1 MTIYI
6 YAYCYFL
13 DTAELDT
20 QTESQVVPTMATMT
34 TESQVVPDV
43 DDSIVPSIPVTV
55 SASCQ
60 TEPGLV
66 NQLVWNGQVS
76 EDLCNILCPPLA
88 PLKAKSKRKLT
99 ATNARRLT
107 SSETITSLQEA
118 HEKTKTKKTKIN
130 TDAKGAKKGIKK
142 GVKKGGRG
150 KVKSSTQQTRNT
162 EMPDTDT
169 SYNGEV
175 FEIVT
180 AAKDQ
185 GSATAVSAAEQLGTS
200 ATAVTTAEHQG
211 TLSAT
216 VISTAE
222 HQGTGCPA
230 ASRPRR
236 KAAAASL
243 ALISTVDID
252 DFVDEDDDDV
262 DDAHDDDDDVLCGTC
277 GLRDPVGF
285 TGRNI
290 DWIGCEFCAAWSH
303 STCSNMVTGESLF
316 ICSECISL

>member
-1 MTIYI
+1 
-6 YAYCYFL
+6 
-13 DTAELDT
+13 
-20 QTESQVVPTMATMT
+20 MATMA

-43 DDSIVPSIPVTV
+43 DESIVPSIPVTV

-118 HEKTKTKKTKIN
+118 HAKTKTKKTKIN

-142 GVKKGGRG
+142 RVKKGGRG
-150 KVKSSTQQTRNT
+150 KVKNSSQQTRNT
-162 EMPDTDT
+162 EMTDTDT

-175 FEIVT
+175 FEIITAAEDQGSATAVSAAEQLGTSATAVT
-180 AAKDQ
+180 AAEDQ

-211 TLSAT
+211 TG
-216 VISTAE
+216 ST
-222 HQGTGCPA
+222 A

-243 ALISTVDID
+243 VLLSTVDID

-285 TGRNI
+285 TGRNV